1 MSEETIWR
9 RALNAIVHS
18 RKPRTN
24 HEFYWDFPMAGRW
37 CSIAPRLGNAN
48 IQRMPRMRKM
58 TFRLD
63 AETLELVNGLAQRWK
78 VSKSEAVRWA
88 LNQAPMTAEQA
99 IATVDPGGMRSAL
112 RRSSSDVEIKTR

>member
-1 MSEETIWR
+1 M
-9 RALNAIVHS
+9 NAIVHS

-24 HEFYWDFPMAGRW
+24 DELYSDFPIAGRW

-48 IQRMPRMRKM
+48 IQRMPRMRKI

-63 AETLELVNGLAQRWK
+63 AKTLELVNGLAQRWK